1 MEAVFKFIV
10 ELLEK
15 HKNQIVYDREIK
27 TKAGSFHMPMS
38 SSGNLIEIGVDIQKN
53 FAIFTGKQLCYS
65 LFLIKLQSFKPATLL
80 KETPTQVLSCEY
92 YEIFKNN
99 CFYRTPTVAASEY

>member
-1 MEAVFKFIV
+1 MLMEAVFKFIV

-38 SSGNLIEIGVDIQKN
+38 SSGNLTEK
-53 FAIFTGKQLCYS
+53 
-65 LFLIKLQSFKPATLL
+65 
-80 KETPTQVLSCEY
+80 
-92 YEIFKNN
+92 
-99 CFYRTPTVAASEY
+99 